1 MVVYGDDAIRKGRE
15 ALVEMREAYLLDRKK
30 ARYNMTHA
38 SDSPDGAKEEILLHF
53 PEFRFLHPANLLNPD
68 SNNFSGFNGREDS
81 LAGIYR
87 YSNYSHSLYRS
98 NLILHSRR
106 VFFLLRHLLPEIVAI
121 FPEVD
126 VKRLQILCLIHDDT
140 EILTGDHQSV
150 NRLKMTPEQI
160 AEIDG

>member
-1 MVVYGDDAIRKGRE
+1 
-15 ALVEMREAYLLDRKK
+15 MREKYLVDRKK

-53 PEFRFLHPANLLNPD
+53 PEFHFIQPTDLLDPD
-68 SNNFSGFNGREDS
+68 SVSFAGFEGREDS

-87 YSNYSHSLYRS
+87 YSNYPHSLYRS

-106 VFFLLRHLLPEIVAI
+106 VFFLLRHLLPEIIAH
-121 FPEVD
+121 FPQVD
-126 VKRLQILCLIHDDT
+126 TKRLQILCLVHDDT

-150 NRLKMTPEQI
+150 NRLVMTPEQI
-160 AEIDG
+160 AEIDGGEEKAIEQI